1 MSDRKVLSSR
11 ALLMLTFT
19 AIFSFS
25 QVINNSASIGLA
37 SILSFLFATLAY
49 FIPFSFMIAEF
60 VSANPDNESGYTK
73 WIESS
78 LGPKWAFLAS
88 WTYFFVNLFFFS
100 SLLPGMLIS
109 ASYAFTGQ
117 NVWGVED
124 NLAISLVSIILFWG
138 ATWVTTKGAK
148 GISVVTNISGVARFA
163 MGLIFIVFAFG
174 IVLFLKKAPAQEIN
188 LQTMM
193 PDFSWGY
200 FATFAWILQAVGG
213 AESIAVYI
221 KDLKGGAPVF
231 IKTMIFSAFFVGIV
245 YVLGCI
251 AVGLIIPKE
260 VLAGNYSNAIYIAF
274 ETLGQPFGITSGLVN
289 IVGVILFLASAG
301 SVVLWA
307 SAPVKV
313 FFSEVPKNILPGG
326 IDEIDKNG
334 TPVKALYLQ
343 AFIVTILLLIPG
355 LGIGQIDAFLKF
367 LINMTAATALL
378 PMIFFF
384 VAYINFRLNHD
395 DTPRSFRL
403 SKNPKVGIFFGV
415 ILLLFFGLALVTSLI
430 PDPAL
435 FRLALSG
442 QPIPAGETNPL
453 FAIFYQVGGVV
464 LFLGYAWWLWRNYE
478 AKEKLSKH

>member
-1 MSDRKVLSSR
+1 MSDRKVLKSG

-19 AIFSFS
+19 AIFSFG

-37 SILSFLFATLAY
+37 TIPSFMFATLLY

-60 VSANPDNESGYTK
+60 TSANPDNESGYTK

-109 ASYAFTGQ
+109 ASYAFTGR
-117 NVWGVED
+117 NIWGVDD
-124 NLAISLVSIILFWG
+124 NLIISLVSIVLFWI

-148 GISVVTNISGVARFA
+148 GISIVTNISGVARFA
-163 MGLIFIVFAFG
+163 MGIVFILIAFA
-174 IVLFLKKAPAQEIN
+174 IVVILKKPAAQPINIVTMAPNFNWA
-188 LQTMM
+188 
-193 PDFSWGY
+193 Y

-213 AESIAVYI
+213 AESVAVYI
-221 KDLKGGAPVF
+221 KDLKGGASVF

-245 YVLGCI
+245 YILGCI
-251 AVGLIIPKE
+251 AVGIVIPKE
-260 VLAGNYSNAIYIAF
+260 VLAGNYSDAIYIAF
-274 ETLGQPFGITSGLVN
+274 EALGKPFGVTTGLVN
-289 IVGVILFLASAG
+289 IVGLILFLASAG

-313 FFSEVPKNILPGG
+313 FFSEVPKNILPWG
-326 IDEIDKNG
+326 IDKVDKNG

-343 AFIVTILLLIPG
+343 AVVVSIILLIPG
-355 LGIGQIDAFLKF
+355 LGIAQIDTFLRF

-384 VAYINFRLNHD
+384 VAYINFRLKHD
-395 DTPRSFRL
+395 DTPRKFRL
-403 SKNPKVGIFFGV
+403 SKNPKVGVLFG
-415 ILLLFFGLALVTSLI
+415 ILLLLFFCLALVTSLV

-435 FRLALSG
+435 IAMALRG
-442 QPIPAGETNPL
+442 EALPKGETHPM
-453 FAIFYQVGGVV
+453 FAILYQIGGVV
-464 LFLGYAWWLWRNYE
+464 LFTGFAWKLWSNYE
-478 AKEKLSKH
+478 KKYLKNK